1 MLGGCKYVATGPS
14 AAAAAD
20 DLDLQFP
27 IVYEY
32 GCNAAAFSRRID
44 PSHNIGGNDPDPV
57 FIRKKVYSR
66 RFAAQIDSMSAGSMI
81 GSMSSFITSVAK
93 LLIDLSSCY

>member
-27 IVYEY
+27 IVY
-32 GCNAAAFSRRID
+32 GCCCCIARDRIGGRAAG
-44 PSHNIGGNDPDPV
+44 IGGNDPDPV